1 MCCLSVFCCTSKNRA
16 SDATASTGADEEEE
30 SAEEEEESA
39 EEEESDMFGCVWF
52 VFDFNRLHVQE
63 KKTTDKQTK
72 RE

>member
-30 SAEEEEESA
+30 EDA

-63 KKTTDKQTK
+63 KKQQTNKQK
-72 RE
+72 ENERMRE